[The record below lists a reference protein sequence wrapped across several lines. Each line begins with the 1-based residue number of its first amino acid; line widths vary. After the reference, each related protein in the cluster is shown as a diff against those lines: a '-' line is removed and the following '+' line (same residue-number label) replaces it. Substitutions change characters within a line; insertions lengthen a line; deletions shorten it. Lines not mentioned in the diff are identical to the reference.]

1 MKNVKNMN
9 QKICSAIRGKKIIA
23 FYYDGG
29 LRRIEPYCYGVT
41 KKNNEVLRAFQISGY
56 SRSRKPIG
64 WKLFSVSKISNLKIL
79 DETFQSIRRE
89 YNPKDPVM
97 SRIFCRI

>member
-1 MKNVKNMN
+1 MN
-9 QKICSAIRGKKIIA
+9 QNICSAIRDKRIIT

-29 LRRIEPYCYGVT
+29 LRKNEPYCHGVT
-41 KKNNEVLRAFQISGY
+41 KKGNEVLRAFQISGY
-56 SRSRKPIG
+56 SRSGNPIG

-79 DETFQSIRRE
+79 DETFQSNRRD
-89 YNPKDPVM
+89 YNPNDHAM